1 MNAQATA
8 TIRAQHPLSQA
19 LSAETELI
27 GSLRT
32 ALWHQRAG
40 VAESDPAK
48 VETATMAIARIA
60 VAMGQVRKE
69 RFSLIDAIT
78 GSGVSGLDAAIE
90 ALPVEF
96 RPALEHV
103 RDRLRDEIVAATQD
117 ATITQLV
124 LRRALQS
131 GEAFLQQLFS
141 MRKLD
146 YDSSGAPDSLLFDR
160 TA

>member
-1 MNAQATA
+1 MSASTMAT
-8 TIRAQHPLSQA
+8 RPVEHPLSQA
-19 LSAETELI
+19 LAAETELI

-32 ALWHQRAG
+32 ALWNQRTG

-48 VETATMAIARIA
+48 VETATMAIARIS
-60 VAMGQVRKE
+60 VAMGEVRRE

-78 GSGVSGLDAAIE
+78 GSSVGGLDAAIE
-90 ALPVEF
+90 ASPIEF
-96 RPALEHV
+96 RPVLEGV

-141 MRKLD
+141 MHRLD
-146 YDSSGAPDSLLFDR
+146 YNPNGTPESLLVDR